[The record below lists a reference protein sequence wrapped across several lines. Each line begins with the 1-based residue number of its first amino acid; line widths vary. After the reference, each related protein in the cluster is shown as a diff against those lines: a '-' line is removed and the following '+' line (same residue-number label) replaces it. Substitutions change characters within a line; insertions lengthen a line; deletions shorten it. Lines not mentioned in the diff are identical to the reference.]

1 MKYSDKCD
9 VVLLIRLRHL
19 PRFRDGDRWRR
30 MVTDI
35 GIDDEGNALRNLF
48 TLVSDTRSTH
58 FLSLSNVS
66 VSDTKVA
73 KTLFRWRLSGALCSA
88 YPFSVAGGGLM
99 VFLFQ
104 IIINEK
110 SKG

>member
-1 MKYSDKCD
+1 MKYSDKRD

-30 MVTDI
+30 MVSDI

-58 FLSLSNVS
+58 SLSRSNVS
-66 VSDTKVA
+66 VSDRKVA
-73 KTLFRWRLSGALCSA
+73 KTLFGGTYLRLWHCVELIC
-88 YPFSVAGGGLM
+88 
-99 VFLFQ
+99 FQ
-104 IIINEK
+104 WLVGK
-110 SKG
+110 D

>member
-1 MKYSDKCD
+1 MKYSDKRD

-30 MVTDI
+30 MVSDI

-58 FLSLSNVS
+58 SLSRSNVS
-66 VSDTKVA
+66 VSDRKVA
-73 KTLFRWRLSGALCSA
+73 KTLFRWHLSEALALC
-88 YPFSVAGGGLM
+88 
-99 VFLFQ
+99 
-104 IIINEK
+104 
-110 SKG
+110 